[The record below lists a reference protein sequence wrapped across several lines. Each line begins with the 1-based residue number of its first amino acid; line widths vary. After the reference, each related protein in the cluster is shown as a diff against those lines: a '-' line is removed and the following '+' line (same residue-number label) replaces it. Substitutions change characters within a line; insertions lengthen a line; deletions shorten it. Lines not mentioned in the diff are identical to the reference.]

1 MANHTI
7 TVPDDVLKRARVRAA
22 EQETS
27 VNAVLREEL
36 LRFAGESDSK
46 SAVDELLDFLAQPIG
61 SSGEGGYT
69 WSRDEI
75 YEERMNRI
83 KAGDGGG

>member
-1 MANHTI
+1 MANLTI

-61 SSGEGGYT
+61 SSGAGGYT
-69 WSRDEI
+69 WSRDKI